1 MDGEAESGES
11 VVVTFRRARISENFS
26 RGAKSCL
33 QGAVDS
39 SELVIEIARFSGEIE
54 SFSDRLCELAGGIG
68 GADGNETV
76 GETRVRIVFPIVS
89 FGAEK
94 LFLNS
99 A

>member
-1 MDGEAESGES
+1 MEMAHD
-11 VVVTFRRARISENFS
+11 FS
-26 RGAKSCL
+26 CGAKSCL
-33 QGAVDS
+33 QGAVDG
-39 SELVIEIARFSGEIE
+39 SELVIEIARFTGEIE
-54 SFSDRLCELAGGIG
+54 SFSNRLRELPGGIG